1 MNVIQHVLIS
11 LLLALSVTT
20 NAQTFEWA
28 KSFGGNNYVKSNSI
42 STDALGNVY
51 TTGYFEGTV
60 DFDPGMGTEFLTT
73 QDSDDIFVQKLD
85 NSGNL
90 VWAKSLGGNSVDQ
103 SSSIAVTPSG
113 SIYITGRFR
122 ETVDFDPGIGTEY
135 LTAQGADDIFVLKLD
150 QLGNF
155 VWAKSCGGNSLEQS
169 NSIAIGP
176 FGDLCITG
184 CFQGTV
190 DFDPGTGTEYLS
202 AIGALDVFVQKMD
215 TSGHFVWAKS
225 FGGSFDDQS
234 SSVTIDPLGNILT
247 TGWFWGTVD
256 FNPGTATEELT
267 SQGANDI
274 FVHKFDALGNFIWAK
289 SFGSSSYDKGFSI
302 TVNASGSIY
311 TTGSFRETVDFDPGA
326 GAEILISHGE
336 DDVFVQKLTPL
347 GDFLWAKSFGG
358 GSTDRSSSVTID
370 PSGNIITTGWFFGT
384 SDFNPGTGTENLTSQ
399 GSNDV
404 FVHKLDALGNFIWA
418 KSFGGSFS
426 DLGSSVA
433 IDPLGN
439 ILTTGWFWGTVDFNP
454 DIGTEYLTA
463 QGVYDAFVQKIG
475 QPFLNSEANGNV
487 SKTSSVSIIPNPG
500 NSFVKVLFE
509 EGKANLT
516 ILDLSGKLIHEVVIL
531 SGDYVDVSSFQNGVY
546 LFKLESTNS
555 GSAVIRRVM
564 KN

>member
-1 MNVIQHVLIS
+1 MKTIHVLLS
-11 LLLALSVTT
+11 LILVFSVTA

-60 DFDPGMGTEFLTT
+60 DFDPGIGVELLST
-73 QDSDDIFVQKLD
+73 QGSDDIFVQKLD
-85 NSGNL
+85 DSGNL
-90 VWAKSLGGNSVDQ
+90 LWVKSFGGNSADQ
-103 SSSIAVTPSG
+103 SSSIIVTPSG

-135 LTAQGADDIFVLKLD
+135 LTAQGEDDVFVLKLD

-155 VWAKSCGGNSLEQS
+155 VWAKSLGGGSLEQS
-169 NSIAIGP
+169 NSIAVGP
-176 FGDLCITG
+176 FGNLCITG

-215 TSGHFVWAKS
+215 TSGQFVWAKS

-234 SSVTIDPLGNILT
+234 NSVTIDPLGNILT
-247 TGWFWGTVD
+247 TGWFWETVD
-256 FNPGTATEELT
+256 FNPGIATEELT

-274 FVHKFDALGNFIWAK
+274 FVHKFDASGNFMWVK

-302 TVNASGSIY
+302 AVNASGSIY

-326 GAEILISHGE
+326 GTEILTSHGE

-384 SDFNPGTGTENLTSQ
+384 SDFNSGTGTENLTSL
-399 GSNDV
+399 GGNDV
-404 FVHKLDALGNFIWA
+404 FVHKLDALGNFVWA

-426 DLGSSVA
+426 DLGRSVTV
-433 IDPLGN
+433 DPSGN

-454 DIGTEYLTA
+454 DMGTEYLTA
-463 QGVYDAFVQKIG
+463 QGVYDAFIQKIG
-475 QPFLNSEANGNV
+475 QPFLNSETNGNV
-487 SKTSSVSIIPNPG
+487 SKTSSVSIIPNPS

-509 EGKANLT
+509 EGEANLT
-516 ILDLSGKLIHEVVIL
+516 ILDLNGKLIREVMIA
-531 SGDYVDVSSFQNGVY
+531 SGDYVDISSFLNGVY
-546 LFKLESTNS
+546 LFKLESVNP
-555 GSAVIRRVM
+555 GSTVIRRVM